1 MGKPRRGELKMAV
14 KLERERVVPLKK
26 LSTFLGTMLFRS
38 IEAKENRQTREKSW
52 EIKVLSE
59 AYDEMYMI
67 KMDHEPSLRPSKNQ
81 EVDFTDA
88 VYTFRAS
95 PKGSGQ
101 FMTAEIIDVITAGE
115 MTLVGVNPVT
125 GEIMDKKEDENKTN
139 GILNNGIKK

>member
-1 MGKPRRGELKMAV
+1 MAV
-14 KLERERVVPLKK
+14 KLERERVVPLAK
-26 LSTFLGTMLFRS
+26 LSTFLGSMLFRS
-38 IEAKENRQTREKSW
+38 IEAKENRQTREKTW

-67 KMDHEPSLRPSKNQ
+67 KMDHEPIIRPTKNQ

-88 VYTFRAS
+88 IYTFRAS

-115 MTLVGVNPVT
+115 LVLVGVNPVT
-125 GEIMDKKEDENKTN
+125 GEVIDKKDDDIKPNN
-139 GILNNGIKK
+139 NLNNNNNNNIKK

>member
-1 MGKPRRGELKMAV
+1 MAV
-14 KLERERVVPLKK
+14 KLERERVVPLAK
-26 LSTFLGTMLFRS
+26 LSTFLGAMLFRS
-38 IEAKENRQTREKSW
+38 IEAKENRQTREKTW

-67 KMDHEPSLRPSKNQ
+67 KMDHEPIIRPTKNQ

-88 VYTFRAS
+88 IYTFRAS

-115 MTLVGVNPVT
+115 LVLVGVNPVT
-125 GEIMDKKEDENKTN
+125 GEVIDKKDDEIKPNN
-139 GILNNGIKK
+139 NLNNNNNIKK